1 MSTITSI
8 ALLIVLLI
16 SAAAAG
22 RLGEPDDE
30 TRRLAPHL
38 APATSTVNLGTAGD
52 FAILTKTGVTTTG
65 VTSVTGDMGTSPIAS
80 TAITGFGLIM
90 DPTTTFSTSGS
101 VTGNVYAASY
111 TSPTPSKMTTA
122 ISDMET
128 AFVDAAGRVNAD
140 HIELGAGNLEGETL
154 EAGLYKWGT
163 TVRFASS
170 LTFDG
175 SSTDIWVLQIA
186 QNLVVS
192 DGAQVTLSG
201 GALSKNI
208 YWQVSGSA
216 EFGSTSHVEG
226 VFIVKEGIA
235 FKTGSSLNGAALS
248 QTAVTLDAATIVN

>member
-30 TRRLAPHL
+30 TRRL
-38 APATSTVNLGTAGD
+38 TISGVDLGTAGD
-52 FAILTKTGVTTTG
+52 FAVLSKAGVTTTG

-80 TAITGFGLIM
+80 TAITGFALIM
-90 DPTTTFSTSGS
+90 DSSNTFSTSGS
-101 VTGNVYAASY
+101 VVGNVYAASY

-128 AFVDAAGRVNAD
+128 AFVDAAGRVNPD
-140 HIELGAGNLEGETL
+140 HIDLGAGNLEGQTL

-163 TVRFASS
+163 TVHFASS

-186 QNLVVS
+186 QNLLV
-192 DGAQVTLSG
+192 GAGARVTLSG
-201 GALSKNI
+201 GALAKNI
-208 YWQVSGSA
+208 YWQVSGA
-216 EFGSTSHVEG
+216 ADFGTTSHVEG
-226 VFIVKEGIA
+226 VFIVKEAIA
-235 FKTGSSLNGAALS
+235 FKTGSSLNGAALA